1 MKYHK
6 LYETWKKFGQEETPK
21 KKLNEAFEISETAI
35 TAENV
40 GDLENF
46 LGTDL
51 SAIGEEAISKIKDK
65 VLGWVDEYAK
75 AVAADRR
82 GYLDRLP
89 DDEIDQSEMAYG
101 LPLEEEN
108 RPDEEDD
115 EEDDVDM
122 VDIDGEPHRY
132 WNSKYE
138 YQDWKASK
146 EKKNDKI

>member
-6 LYETWKKFGQEETPK
+6 LHETWNRHVKEE
-21 KKLNEAFEISETAI
+21 EISETALARGRAALGTGP
-35 TAENV
+35 TAEDV
-40 GDLENF
+40 GDLEKF
-46 LGTDL
+46 LGMDL

-108 RPDEEDD
+108 RSDEEDD

-122 VDIDGEPHRY
+122 VYIDGEPHRY

-138 YQDWKASK
+138 YQDWKASRD
-146 EKKNDKI
+146 KKK